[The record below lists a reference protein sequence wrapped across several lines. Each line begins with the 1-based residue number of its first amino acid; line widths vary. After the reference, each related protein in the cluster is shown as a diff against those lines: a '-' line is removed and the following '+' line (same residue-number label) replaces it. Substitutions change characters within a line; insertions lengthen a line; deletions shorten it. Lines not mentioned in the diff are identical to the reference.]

1 VITLVGDRYRLGAG
15 TLVGTASLLLALRP
29 RSGLSDP
36 PAGRSG
42 RQLNPQACVD
52 YGDEDD

>member
-1 VITLVGDRYRLGAG
+1 MIALLGDRYRLGSG
-15 TLVGTASLLLALRP
+15 TLVGTTSLLLALRP

-36 PAGRSG
+36 PAGWSG
-42 RQLNPQACVD
+42 RQLDPQACVD

>member
-1 VITLVGDRYRLGAG
+1 VITRLGDGYRLGAG

>member
-1 VITLVGDRYRLGAG
+1 VITLLGDRYRLGAG
-15 TLVGTASLLLALRP
+15 TLVGTASLLLALRA

-42 RQLNPQACVD
+42 RRLNLQACVD

>member
-1 VITLVGDRYRLGAG
+1 MSQAMPGAG
-15 TLVGTASLLLALRP
+15 TLVGTASLLLAWRP

-52 YGDEDD
+52 NGDEDD